1 MLRYATLAAA
11 AILAA
16 SGAAHAGLQ
25 GIVFTSQQE
34 RAVRFLDSSGVV
46 STLWAAPDP
55 DSRLAGITRGPGGE
69 FYVSDGR
76 SIPFPNLTDAG
87 IVRLDGLFSGTPSA
101 SFLTQGTPIQ
111 NPIGLTYD
119 PTTSSLLSI
128 STPGVPITP
137 DSQRGIFSVSLGGTV
152 SPVFVQDEDATGVR
166 FSTGRSI
173 IADPFSN
180 DYYVTAVNGGSF
192 SNGQPDGVSS
202 TLWRLEY
209 NAGTNSYD
217 LGSDPVVDFADTF
230 TGFGTDITGLRGIAT
245 VPGSESLWVTDIV
258 TGSILRIDLD
268 GAGNFASLTQIAT
281 GLDQPEE
288 IIYNPFTGQLVFSE
302 RGDNIDPK
310 LSAINIDG
318 TGYEILLEGEHA
330 RGFYI
335 IPSPGTGAILML
347 SGLAAVRRR
356 R

>member
-11 AILAA
+11 AILSA

-46 STLWAAPDP
+46 STLWSAPNP

-76 SIPFPNLTDAG
+76 GSPFPNLTDAG
-87 IVRLDGLFSGTPSA
+87 IVRLDNLFSGAPTA
-101 SFLTQGTPIQ
+101 SFLTQGNPIQ

-128 STPGVPITP
+128 STPGAPITP
-137 DSQRGIFSVSLGGTV
+137 DTQRGIYSVSLGGGV
-152 SPVFVQDEDATGVR
+152 SPIFVQDESATGVR

-180 DYYVTAVNGGSF
+180 DYFVTAVNGGSF
-192 SNGQPDGVSS
+192 SSGQPDGTSS

-209 NAGTNSYD
+209 DANTNSYN
-217 LGSDPVVDFADTF
+217 LGSNPLVDFADGF
-230 TGFGTDITGLRGIAT
+230 TGAGIDFTGVRGIAT
-245 VPGSESLWVTDIV
+245 VPNSESLWVTDRV

-268 GAGNFASLTQIAT
+268 GNGNFASLTQIAT
-281 GLDQPEE
+281 GLNEPEE

-302 RGDNIDPK
+302 RGNNIDPK
-310 LSAINIDG
+310 LSAINLDG
-318 TGYEILLEGEHA
+318 TGYEILLTGEHA

-335 IPSPGTGAILML
+335 IPSPGAGAILVL